1 MKAFSKY
8 LLICLSL
15 LFAINQTNAQN
26 TIDQVDTSYDGV
38 SKLIIKGSFCDVSV
52 MGSNNESKVMFVGK
66 ITGTEN
72 NKEYKI
78 MHRQSGNTLEVWI
91 DRPERNWN
99 MGWNNLNGKLD
110 FKVSAKIDL
119 IINNSSGDVIAENL
133 SGNICEVSATS
144 GDVKAINIGTNLKI
158 VATSGDIKT
167 ENVQGEVRAR
177 TTSGNQQINT
187 VTGRIEADAT
197 SGDIRIGNCEGNVEA
212 TTTSGEIDMQ
222 NAKGLMSLRSTSG
235 NIEGKDV
242 TLTGDATFKSTS
254 GTIEIRLKN
263 NMKDLT
269 FDLEATSGNLRAG
282 EIRADR
288 RLFVKNG
295 EGNIKIRGVSS
306 SGNQSY
312 SE

>member
-8 LLICLSL
+8 LLVCLSI
-15 LFAINQTNAQN
+15 LFAINQTYAQN

-38 SKLIIKGSFCDVSV
+38 TKLIVKGSFCDVSV
-52 MGSNNESKVMFVGK
+52 IGSNNDSKVMFVGK

-78 MHRQSGNTLEVWI
+78 MHRQSGNILEVWI

-167 ENVQGEVRAR
+167 ENVKGEVRAR

-212 TTTSGEIDMQ
+212 TTTSGEIDME

-242 TLTGDATFKSTS
+242 TLTGDATFK
-254 GTIEIRLKN
+254 
-263 NMKDLT
+263 
-269 FDLEATSGNLRAG
+269 
-282 EIRADR
+282 
-288 RLFVKNG
+288 
-295 EGNIKIRGVSS
+295 
-306 SGNQSY
+306 
-312 SE
+312 